1 MIAPNT
7 NAPVVAEMSDETIT
21 ENTIAVN
28 SQHKNMRLFFVLNTL
43 VQHLHDFAREVR
55 LTT

>member
-7 NAPVVAEMSDETIT
+7 IAPVVAEMSDETIT

-28 SQHKNMRLFFVLNTL
+28 SQHKNMRLFLS
-43 VQHLHDFAREVR
+43 
-55 LTT
+55 

>member
-7 NAPVVAEMSDETIT
+7 IAPVVAEMSDETIT

-28 SQHKNMRLFFVLNTL
+28 SQHKNMRLFCLEYVGPTL
-43 VQHLHDFAREVR
+43 A
-55 LTT
+55 